1 MEGKLGL
8 VEEFPVLF
16 FFLLLCSLAST
27 LCTFPCMSGNH
38 WCLLV
43 GTLFI
48 KDGSYLKDRF
58 LKLSYYECNRFIDSP
73 MSSTEDTHI

>member
-8 VEEFPVLF
+8 VGEFPVF
-16 FFLLLCSLAST
+16 FFFYCSVLLLPLFALFLACQET
-27 LCTFPCMSGNH
+27 IAV
-38 WCLLV
+38 CLY